1 MNLAGLGAGD
11 RTWVKLTV
19 PQSWG
24 KRELYFRV
32 PMV

>member
-1 MNLAGLGAGD
+1 MILAGSGAGD
-11 RTWVKLTV
+11 LTCVKLTA